1 MSSAAQDPS
10 DHHDT
15 PGDSEADAVLRRLL
29 RHRILHIAAPITDET
44 AARIT
49 AQLLLLDAEDDRPV
63 TLYVNS
69 LGGSLPAG
77 MAIYDTMQHIGSDVI
92 TIGLGYCASM
102 AQFLV
107 AAGTPGKR
115 YALPN
120 TRMMLHLPSFVD
132 AVAADSEGTR
142 IDELHHTRSRIT
154 DLIAR
159 HTGRDPAHVA
169 RDFAEDRWLTP
180 EEAKEYGLIDA
191 TMTG

>member
-1 MSSAAQDPS
+1 MAA
-10 DHHDT
+10 
-15 PGDSEADAVLRRLL
+15 EAEAEAVLRRLL
-29 RHRILHIAAPITDET
+29 RHRILHIAEPITGGT
-44 AARIT
+44 ADRIT
-49 AQLLLLDAEDDRPV
+49 AQLLLLDAEADLPV

-77 MAIYDTMQHIGSDVI
+77 MAIYDTMQHIRSDVI

-115 YALPN
+115 YALPH

-142 IDELHHTRSRIT
+142 IDELHYTRSRIT
-154 DLIAR
+154 DLIAL
-159 HTGRDPAHVA
+159 HTGRDAAQVA

-180 EEAKEYGLIDA
+180 AEAEGYGLIDA
-191 TMTG
+191 TLTG